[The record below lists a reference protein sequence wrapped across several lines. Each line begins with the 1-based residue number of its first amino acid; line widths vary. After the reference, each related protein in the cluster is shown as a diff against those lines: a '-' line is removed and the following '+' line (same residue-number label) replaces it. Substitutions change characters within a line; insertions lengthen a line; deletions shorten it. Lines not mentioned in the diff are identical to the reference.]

1 MSKSNTLTESNNSD
15 QWRNSKTTLAIS
27 QILQEIINEN
37 NQDPNIKQITEQLK
51 KYNFTAKRTPSISI
65 IAYLERILKYSHI
78 EESTLVTAL
87 IYIDKLCEVSDV
99 VLTGSNVHRY
109 LIF

>member
-1 MSKSNTLTESNNSD
+1 MSKTSASTESGGSE
-15 QWRNSKTTLAIS
+15 QWKSSKTVLAIS

-37 NQDPNIKQITEQLK
+37 NQDPNIRQISEHLK

-65 IAYLERILKYSHI
+65 SAYLERMLKYSHV
-78 EESTLVTAL
+78 EESTLITAL

-99 VLTGSNVHRY
+99 VLTSSNVHR
-109 LIF
+109 

>member
-1 MSKSNTLTESNNSD
+1 MSKTSSSTESSNSE
-15 QWRNSKTTLAIS
+15 QWRSTKTILAIS

-37 NQDPNIKQITEQLK
+37 SQDPNIKQISEVLK

-65 IAYLERILKYSHI
+65 SAYLERILKYSHI

-87 IYIDKLCEVSDV
+87 IYIDKLCEVSEV
-99 VLTGSNVHRY
+99 VLTSSNVHR
-109 LIF
+109 